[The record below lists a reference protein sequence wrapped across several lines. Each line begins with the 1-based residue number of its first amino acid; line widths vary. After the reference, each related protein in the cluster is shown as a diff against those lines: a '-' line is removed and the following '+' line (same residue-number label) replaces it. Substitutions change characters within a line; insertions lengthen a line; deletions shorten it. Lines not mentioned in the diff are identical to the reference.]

1 MEIRFAKKLY
11 SYYKS
16 FEFQS
21 LWDVEEKIAEYQRLA
36 SSATDIAG
44 KLQGVAELQKA
55 IAKIDELE
63 SSAQNCYTSYRV
75 ETDIHKWSFDSSKD
89 GTVWDY
95 IAFYQF
101 HNLYGSVR
109 GLWKSHVSLYV
120 WKIRFA
126 WCKLSHSVR
135 GKDVSPDK
143 LTSTSL
149 KIKCWGVK
157 L

>member
-1 MEIRFAKKLY
+1 METRFAKKLY

-36 SSATDIAG
+36 SSATDTAG

-75 ETDIHKWSFDSSKD
+75 ETDIHRWSFDSSKD
-89 GTVWDY
+89 GTVRDY
-95 IAFYQF
+95 IAIYLFY
-101 HNLYGSVR
+101 NLYGSVR
-109 GLWKSHVSLYV
+109 GL
-120 WKIRFA
+120 
-126 WCKLSHSVR
+126 
-135 GKDVSPDK
+135 
-143 LTSTSL
+143 
-149 KIKCWGVK
+149 
-157 L
+157 